1 MDIFAESSRPTG
13 FNARQFVINSAFSH
27 RLLRSFA
34 ASRRQQPEA
43 IIITLM
49 QQVKVTRMQPVC
61 LYLIRR
67 YYLSQEL
74 YVYDLHA
81 AIKIE

>member
-1 MDIFAESSRPTG
+1 MVLRRTG
-13 FNARQFVINSAFSH
+13 GE
-27 RLLRSFA
+27 
-34 ASRRQQPEA
+34 QPEA
-43 IIITLM
+43 ITITLM
-49 QQVKVTRMQPVC
+49 QQVKVTWMQPVC

-67 YYLSQEL
+67 YYLSQGL